1 MLLLISSQLHR
12 PGTQRR
18 NLTNRSRG
26 LMARRSGLRVESAAD
41 SHGMARYTH
50 TKSRYLESKSRCRSK
65 LSEPGPRA
73 ARRGAAPIG
82 KSSRRE
88 RTGDRPVA
96 LWVDFAAGTRWIYVF
111 LPYKCTRILV
121 RACKGPG
128 TGPRLSPTNPVIK

>member
-73 ARRGAAPIG
+73 ARRGAA
-82 KSSRRE
+82 RRLSANPRVANE
-88 RTGDRPVA
+88 PEIVPLLCGWTLRLELAGSTCSCRTNVLAFWSGR
-96 LWVDFAAGTRWIYVF
+96 
-111 LPYKCTRILV
+111 V
-121 RACKGPG
+121 RARGRG
-128 TGPRLSPTNPVIK
+128 RG